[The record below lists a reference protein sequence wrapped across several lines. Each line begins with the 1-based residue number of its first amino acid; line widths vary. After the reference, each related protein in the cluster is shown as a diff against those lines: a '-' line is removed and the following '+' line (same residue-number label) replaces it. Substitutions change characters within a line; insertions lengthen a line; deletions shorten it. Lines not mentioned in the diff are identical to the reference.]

1 MRTKICAHVQR
12 EEQSARQTQRRE
24 RERGGGTRERVTA
37 AAAAAAASAAAA
49 LLPKQSAYVGAYSN
63 SHKARAGA
71 SERKRTQGRRRRQNI
86 IRTIISIDQVCS
98 ERSNQ
103 QGRHK
108 GEGGGTHKK
117 HKET

>member
-12 EEQSARQTQRRE
+12 EEQSVRQTQRRE

-71 SERKRTQGRRRRQNI
+71 SERKRTQGDMGGKHYKDKNKHRSSVQREEQSVRQTQRRG
-86 IRTIISIDQVCS
+86 
-98 ERSNQ
+98 
-103 QGRHK
+103 GRH
-108 GEGGGTHKK
+108 TQ
-117 HKET
+117 ET